1 MGDHFGFFSLTML
14 FFWYG
19 SCAAGRRVRLLGAWT
34 ASAAAGAGAPTA
46 STDAAADVLTAA
58 DFLDFVLVPFGNAEE
73 VVKHGS
79 VNFARVS
86 EEFARET
93 STGSRDDIAVGTAVW
108 AISHPKG
115 ARAYFSQGFI
125 TSWDSSKP
133 HFKHNIP
140 MCSGSSGA
148 AVRVQS
154 GAIVGIHFAGN
165 LAFRAPLVLQAVD
178 VALRSEGLE
187 S

>member
-1 MGDHFGFFSLTML
+1 MGDIFGFFSLTCSS
-14 FFWYG
+14 FFCVCFF
-19 SCAAGRRVRLLGAWT
+19 CAAGRRVCLLGAPT
-34 ASAAAGAGAPTA
+34 ASAAAAAGAGAPT
-46 STDAAADVLTAA
+46 TDVLTAA
-58 DFLDFVLVPFGNAEE
+58 DFLDFVLVPFENAEE
-73 VVKHGS
+73 VLKHGS

-93 STGSRDDIAVGTAVW
+93 STGSCDDIAVGTAVW

-125 TSWDSSKP
+125 TSWDPSKP

-140 MCSGSSGA
+140 MCAGSTGA